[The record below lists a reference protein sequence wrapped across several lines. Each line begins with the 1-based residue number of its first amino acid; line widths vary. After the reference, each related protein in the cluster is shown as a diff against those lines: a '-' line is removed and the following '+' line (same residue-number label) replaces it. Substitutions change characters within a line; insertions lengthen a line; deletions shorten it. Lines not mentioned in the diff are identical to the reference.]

1 MSAFPLPHDPEIEY
15 PETDGQ
21 PMAES
26 DIHQDVMVHAIQ
38 GLRDH
43 FSADPQVYVAGNM
56 LLYFEK
62 GKRSSVAPDVFV
74 VQGVPKHRRDKYLL
88 WEERQAPCFV
98 LEVTSKTTRDE
109 DLTVKKSRYAELGV
123 EEYFLFDPRGEYLRP
138 RFQGLRLFGGVGAGG
153 TYQPIPVSVDGS
165 LASRRLGVVFV
176 PDGERLR
183 MRDLAT
189 GQPLPGFDEWK
200 ASAQVEKK
208 RAALEAAARQAAEER
223 AAQESAARKAAEERA
238 AQEAAARQAAEERAE
253 AAEARTRALAEE
265 LEKLRRAANP

>member
-88 WEERQAPCFV
+88 WEEGQAPCFV

-138 RFQGLRLFGGVGAGG
+138 RFQGLRLFGGVGGVGGAGG

-165 LASRRLGVVFV
+165 LTSRRLGVVFV

-189 GQPLPGFDEWK
+189 GRFLLGFDDWK
-200 ASAQVEKK
+200 ASAQAEK
-208 RAALEAAARQAAEER
+208 ER
-223 AAQESAARKAAEERA
+223 AAQES
-238 AQEAAARQAAEERAE
+238 AARQAAEERAE
-253 AAEARTRALAEE
+253 AAEARARALAEE
-265 LEKLRRAANP
+265 LEQLRRAAKD